1 MDDGHLLQ
9 TVTECTGISKNEE
22 GVFYDG
28 ENGRTEVDGQSL
40 VSMNLWGFHPAIF
53 DLLQNGFNEFV
64 AGHTSN
70 ARAEFYISSFANQ
83 LINDKTAAF
92 SVLPNN
98 EKWYGVTYKEDKATV
113 QEAFK
118 NMTDSGK
125 YPSPLWA

>member
-1 MDDGHLLQ
+1 MDNSHLLE
-9 TVTECTGISKNEE
+9 TVTECTGIAKEDG

-28 ENGRTEVDGQSL
+28 ESGRAKVDGQSL

-53 DLLQNGFNEFV
+53 DLLQKGFDDFV
-64 AGHTSN
+64 AGNTAN
-70 ARAEFYISSFANQ
+70 ARAEFYISSYANH
-83 LINDKTAAF
+83 LINEKIAVF

-118 NMTDSGK
+118 KMTREGK
-125 YPSPLWA
+125 YPSPLWG